1 MVNIEKNDIDNIIQ
15 EIIKDIRE
23 MGLCIKTSI
32 DNSVTSL
39 KEQNTIMAD
48 KVIEN
53 KKIIDELGD
62 VIEDKCTK
70 TMTIKVSTNQ
80 LRMLKGGLKMII
92 DLGNIQGLAIEI
104 AFITKA
110 TSQALHIKPLV
121 DIPRM
126 SALLQEMLEGSLD
139 ALEKQDADLA
149 RSTASRDDEVD
160 ALFDQIRREL
170 ITYMIEDPTKIANA
184 SHLTFAARYL
194 ERMGDHIN
202 NLCESVVYIVTGL
215 KVDLN

>member
-1 MVNIEKNDIDNIIQ
+1 MEDIEKNDIDNFIQ
-15 EIIKDIRE
+15 EIIKDIQE

-32 DNSVTSL
+32 DRSVTSL
-39 KEQNTIMAD
+39 TEQNTSMAD

-53 KKIIDELGD
+53 KKKIDKQGD
-62 VIEDKCTK
+62 VIEDKCTR
-70 TMTIKVSTNQ
+70 TMTMKVSPSQ

-92 DLGNIQGLAIEI
+92 DLGNIQDLAIEI

-110 TSQALHIKPLV
+110 TAQAPHIKPLV

-126 SALLQEMLEGSLD
+126 SDILQEMLDGSLD

-170 ITYMIEDPTKIANA
+170 ITYMIEEPQKIANA

-215 KVDLN
+215 KEDLN

>member
-126 SALLQEMLEGSLD
+126 SDILEEMLDGSLD